1 MSCCFSMFCGMK
13 IFSKRCYDFRWS
25 SLFFLVEVDLG
36 KFVAQIHTQAHIRGF
51 IILVCQGWIVKRFV
65 C

>member
-1 MSCCFSMFCGMK
+1 MTLGGALC
-13 IFSKRCYDFRWS
+13 
-25 SLFFLVEVDLG
+25 FFLVEVDLG